1 MSQVKVIELL
11 SSSPKSRTDA
21 TELAIKKASKSL
33 RNIRSANVQ
42 NMGVTVENG
51 KIKEYRVN
59 VKLTFGLE

>member
-11 SSSPKSRTDA
+11 SSSPKSWTDA